1 MMRSCM
7 KPHVQKSIRACLA
20 PVLALSLGLT
30 GCASGPKK
38 DDKVETRITE
48 IMSKMSVEQ
57 KVAQLIMPDIST
69 ITPEDVASYRFGT
82 ILNGGNSGPYGN
94 ERAKPEDWLKLAD
107 AFWQASRTPHAD
119 GSPVIPVLWAT
130 DAVHGHSNV
139 VGATLFPHNIGLGAT
154 RDPALIREIG
164 RITAAEIKVTGID
177 WTFAPTLAVVRDD
190 RWGRTYE
197 GYSEDKGLVSELG
210 AAMVEGLQGTG
221 PDFLS
226 QEHVIATAK
235 HFFGDGGTGGVD
247 TGDTVGNEADL
258 IELHAFAYR
267 AALKSGAQTVMA
279 SFSSINGQK
288 MHGNKSYLSE
298 LLKHEM
304 SFDGLVVGDWNGH
317 GRIPGCSNMDC
328 PDSINAGLDIFMVP
342 EDWKALLTNTKAA
355 VDRGKIS
362 QGRLDDAVRRILR
375 VKMRYGL
382 FDLPAPSARKLGGNY
397 ALLGAPEHRAVA
409 RKAVQESLVLLKN
422 DGVLPINPSK
432 TILVAGE
439 GADSIAKQSGGWT
452 ISWQGGG
459 DLTNADFPGAETIFA
474 GIAKQA
480 ATAGG
485 KAIMSVDGSYQDK
498 PDVAI
503 VVFGERPYAEFMGD
517 IKNLAYGDAKPLAL
531 LRKFQAQQIPV
542 VAVFLSGRPLWVNQ
556 ELNASNAFVAA
567 WLPGS
572 EGGGIADVL
581 LQTKAGQVQKD
592 FKGNL
597 SFSWPEACDAYSLN
611 PNEVN
616 YKPLFGYGF
625 GLAYGEHAV
634 WTKLDEKCALS
645 QPKAENDVAVFA
657 RGQSVVPFT
666 LVVSDGKG
674 QRLNLAGAK
683 GKSAD
688 GTVSVVAMD
697 RAAQEDARAISW
709 KAGGS
714 FGFEASAALNPAAL
728 AEGRA
733 IRIDY
738 QVGTRPTGPVTLSMS
753 CGANCRD
760 EIDITASLALA
771 EQKGWMT
778 AVVPLSCFKKGA
790 PVGMPISIHASGS
803 FEMSISSVTLVDD
816 GGETACR
823 F

>member
-1 MMRSCM
+1 MRSHM
-7 KPHVQKSIRACLA
+7 QPLFQKSLRACLV

-38 DDKVETRITE
+38 DEKVETRITE

-69 ITPEDVASYRFGT
+69 ITPEDVAKYRFGT

-94 ERAKPEDWLKLAD
+94 ERSKPEDWLKLAD
-107 AFWQASRTPHAD
+107 AFWEASRTPHAD

-197 GYSEDKGLVSELG
+197 GYAEDKGLVSELG

-226 QEHVIATAK
+226 QDRVIATAK
-235 HFFGDGGTGGVD
+235 HFFGDGGTAGID

-258 IELHAFAYR
+258 VELHAFPYR

-288 MHGNKSYLSE
+288 MHGSKSYLTE
-298 LLKHEM
+298 LLKVEM
-304 SFDGLVVGDWNGH
+304 GFDGLVVGDWNGH
-317 GRIPGCSNMDC
+317 GRIPGCTNKDC
-328 PDSINAGLDIFMVP
+328 PESINAGLDIFMVP
-342 EDWKALLTNTKAA
+342 EDWKELLTNTKAA
-355 VDRGKIS
+355 VDSGKIS
-362 QGRLDDAVRRILR
+362 QERLDDAVRRILR
-375 VKMRYGL
+375 VKIRYGL
-382 FDLPAPSARKLGGNY
+382 FDLPAPSARKLGGKY
-397 ALLGAPEHRAVA
+397 ALLGSPEHRAVA
-409 RKAVQESLVLLKN
+409 RKAVSESLVLLKN

-459 DLTNADFPGAETIFA
+459 DLTNADFPGAESIFA

-480 ATAGG
+480 EAAGG
-485 KAIMSVDGSYQDK
+485 KAILSVDGSYKDK

-503 VVFGERPYAEFMGD
+503 VVFGEKPYAEFMGD
-517 IKNLAYGDAKPLAL
+517 IKNLSYGDAKPLAL
-531 LRKFQAQQIPV
+531 LKKFQSQQIPV
-542 VAVFLSGRPLWVNQ
+542 VAVFLTGRPLWVNR

-572 EGGGIADVL
+572 EGGGVADVL
-581 LQTKAGQVQKD
+581 LQTKDGQVQKD
-592 FKGNL
+592 FKGKL
-597 SFSWPEACDAYSLN
+597 SFSWPQACDAYSLN
-611 PNEVN
+611 PGEAG
-616 YKPLFGYGF
+616 YKPLFGYDF
-625 GLAYGEHAV
+625 GLNYGARET
-634 WTKLDEKCALS
+634 WTKVDETCALS
-645 QPKAENDVAVFA
+645 QPNAENDVAVFA
-657 RGQSVVPFT
+657 RGQSVAPFA
-666 LVVSDGKG
+666 LVAKDGKG
-674 QRLNLAGAK
+674 QRLTLASSK
-683 GKSAD
+683 GTSANGD
-688 GTVSVVAMD
+688 VQVVSMD
-697 RAAQEDARAISW
+697 RDAQEDARTISW
-709 KAGGS
+709 KTGGS
-714 FGFEASAALNPAAL
+714 FGFEASAPLNPAAL

-738 QVGTRPTGPVTLSMS
+738 QIGTRPTGPVKLSMS

-760 EIDITASLALA
+760 EIDISSSLALA
-771 EQKGWMT
+771 EQKGWKT
-778 AVVPLSCFKKGA
+778 AFLPLSCFEKGTQ
-790 PVGMPISIHASGS
+790 VGMPFSIQSSGS
-803 FEMSISSVTLVDD
+803 FEMSISAVTLVDS

>member
-1 MMRSCM
+1 MMLAQM
-7 KPHVQKSIRACLA
+7 KPFVQKSFRAYAA
-20 PVLALSLGLT
+20 PILALALGLS
-30 GCASGPKK
+30 GCASGFQQE
-38 DDKVETRITE
+38 DKVETRITE
-48 IMSKMSVEQ
+48 IMSNMSVEQ

-69 ITPEDVASYRFGT
+69 ITPEDVARYRFGT

-94 ERAKPEDWLKLAD
+94 ERSKPEEWLKLAD
-107 AFWQASRTPHAD
+107 AFWEASRTPHAD

-130 DAVHGHSNV
+130 DAVHGHNNV
-139 VGATLFPHNIGLGAT
+139 VGATIFPHNIGLGAT

-197 GYSEDKGLVSELG
+197 GYGEDKGLVSELG
-210 AAMVEGLQGTG
+210 AAMVEGLQGMG

-235 HFFGDGGTGGVD
+235 HFFGDGGTAGID
-247 TGDTVGNEADL
+247 TGDTVGNEAEL
-258 IELHAFAYR
+258 VELHAYPYR

-288 MHGNKSYLSE
+288 MHGSKSYLTE
-298 LLKHEM
+298 LLKVEM
-304 SFDGLVVGDWNGH
+304 GFDGLVVGDWNGH
-317 GRIPGCSNMDC
+317 GRIPGCTNKDC

-355 VDRGKIS
+355 VESGKIS
-362 QGRLDDAVRRILR
+362 QTRLDDAVRRILR

-382 FDLPAPSARKLGGNY
+382 FDLPAPSARKLGGKFE
-397 ALLGAPEHRAVA
+397 LLGAPEHRAVA

-422 DGVLPINPSK
+422 DGVLPINPGK

-439 GADSIAKQSGGWT
+439 GADNIAKQSGGWT

-459 DLTNADFPGAETIFA
+459 DLTNADFPGAESIFA

-480 ATAGG
+480 EAAGG
-485 KAIMSVDGSYQDK
+485 KAILSVDGSYRQK

-503 VVFGERPYAEFMGD
+503 VVFGEKPYAEFMGD
-517 IKNLAYGDAKPLAL
+517 IKNLTYGDAKPLAL
-531 LRKFQAQQIPV
+531 LKKFQAEQIPV
-542 VAVFLSGRPLWVNQ
+542 VAVFLTGRPLWVNK
-556 ELNASNAFVAA
+556 ELNAANAFVAA

-572 EGGGIADVL
+572 EGGGVADVL
-581 LQTKAGQVQKD
+581 LKTKDGKVQND
-592 FKGNL
+592 FKGKL
-597 SFSWPEACDAYSLN
+597 SFSWPKACDSYALN
-611 PNEVN
+611 LGDTHYE
-616 YKPLFGYGF
+616 PLFSYGF
-625 GLAYGEHAV
+625 GLTYGATAT
-634 WTKLDEKCALS
+634 WSQLDEGCALS
-645 QPKAENDVAVFA
+645 QPNAENDVAIFA
-657 RGQSVVPFT
+657 RGQSIAPFT
-666 LVVSDGKG
+666 LVAADGKG
-674 QRLNLAGAK
+674 QRLTLAGAK

-688 GTVSVVAMD
+688 GSVEVVALD
-697 RAAQEDARAISW
+697 RNAQEDARTIRW

-728 AEGRA
+728 AAGRA

-738 QVGTRPTGPVTLSMS
+738 QVGTRPNGPVTLSIG
-753 CGANCRD
+753 CGPNCRD
-760 EIDITASLALA
+760 EIDITTSLAHA
-771 EQKGWMT
+771 EQKGWMR
-778 AVVPLSCFKKGA
+778 AILPLSCFKKGS
-790 PVGMPISIHASGS
+790 PVGMPVSIQSSGS
-803 FEMSISSVTLVDD
+803 FEMSISAVTLVDD